1 MRKIFLLLTI
11 LLLGFG
17 LAACGDEAVGFPEF
31 DEDNVVEL
39 SAQEMVTLFESIDY
53 TSVDSESVRITT
65 KGHIFVKEESDPED
79 TTYSSLDD
87 FKLTIDASIYALM
100 SEVIGDVR
108 LHGEGTID
116 FNQVSE
122 YSSEWYEDS
131 SANAM
136 KGSAGI
142 YFVEGYLY
150 MMVDGEYAENGDA
163 LEEVSFKQ
171 KLNTEV
177 TQTMWDE
184 AMSEVDPE
192 TQIDTPTP
200 QEYIDMIE
208 AGDFDELMEAIP
220 SLKVYQDGTTYS
232 IVFTVTKQIVLDSME
247 DMIVAYAEA
256 MGETMTQA
264 QIDEIIT
271 EAETE
276 INNMVDELSFTYVI
290 SITGNR
296 ITKVAEKLVFKS
308 VDGNIDINMTTVIDF
323 GVDLPTFPND
333 LDTYD
338 PVDQP
343 GEGYF
348 DDEEMAKS

>member
-192 TQIDTPTP
+192 TQIDTTTP

-247 DMIVAYAEA
+247 DMIV
-256 MGETMTQA
+256 
-264 QIDEIIT
+264 
-271 EAETE
+271 
-276 INNMVDELSFTYVI
+276 ELSFTYVI

>member
-1 MRKIFLLLTI
+1 MRKLFLLLTI
-11 LLLGFG
+11 LFLGFG

-39 SAQEMVTLFESIDY
+39 SAQEMVTLFENIDY

-65 KGHIFVKEESDPED
+65 KGHIFVYEESDPED
-79 TTYSSLDD
+79 TTYSSMDD

-116 FNQVSE
+116 FNQASE
-122 YSSEWYEDS
+122 YTSEWYEDS
-131 SANAM
+131 SSNIV
-136 KGSAGI
+136 KGSAGV
-142 YFVEGYLY
+142 YFVDGYLY
-150 MMVDGEYAENGDA
+150 MMIDGEYAENSET

-184 AMSEVDPE
+184 AMAEVDP
-192 TQIDTPTP
+192 TQQVDTTIP

-220 SLKVYQDGTTYS
+220 SLKVYQDGNTYS
-232 IVFTVTKQIVLDSME
+232 IVFSVTKQIVLDSME

-256 MGETMTQA
+256 MGETMTQD
-264 QIDEIIT
+264 QINQIIT

-290 SITGNR
+290 SITGNK

-308 VDGNIDINMTTVIDF
+308 VDGNIDIDMTTVIDF
-323 GVDLPTFPND
+323 GVELPTFPND

-348 DDEEMAKS
+348 DDNEMVVN

>member
-108 LHGEGTID
+108 LHGE
-116 FNQVSE
+116 
-122 YSSEWYEDS
+122 
-131 SANAM
+131 
-136 KGSAGI
+136 
-142 YFVEGYLY
+142 
-150 MMVDGEYAENGDA
+150 YAENGDA

-192 TQIDTPTP
+192 TQIDTTTP